1 MNYEKE
7 PLHISTSVPNGTYEV
22 TVTVTAHEDIV
33 FTILSQSRRFMAQD
47 INLGKGESTDITFNV
62 SVCDY
67 HKNNEDYTNVNGV
80 EIDIMCD
87 GDFTALSAVSP
98 VNIPTVYIAGDST
111 VTDQPAEYPY
121 NATSTYCGWGQ
132 MFPQFFNTGIAVE
145 NHAQSGSTTEDFK
158 NVNFTA
164 FKDKIKKGD
173 FLIIEFGHNDQ
184 KIDTLDAFGGYT
196 ENLKYFVN
204 FVREKG
210 ANPIICSPINRIIF
224 QEDGTLLNL
233 LGDYRTAVK
242 NVCDEMNVPFIDL
255 WSRTTEFFE
264 AAGAVKAWDYFWGN
278 GTDRDYTH
286 TNDFGAY
293 RMAGFVAGALGRAV
307 GLPVAD
313 TPAWTPAPPFAPLAP
328 PKDCALPAPDT
339 DPFADYDA
347 TRPQEV
353 LTRAEALELAIKAL
367 KLFPINVYNDLY
379 ADIVG
384 HETYAGTV
392 QCAAQNDL
400 IPAAWIADG
409 RLYPQR
415 TVTAAD
421 FLAVLMPGAAGRRPL
436 AAPSPLPDS
445 VPAYARFAA
454 GQAVAEQLISA
465 DSLND
470 PITRSDAAALC
481 RRLHI

>member
-22 TVTVTAHEDIV
+22 TVTVTAHEDII

-132 MFPQFFNTGIAVE
+132 MFPQFLNAGIAVE

-204 FVREKG
+204 FVREKC

-286 TNDFGAY
+286 TNDIGGNIVA
-293 RMAGFVAGALGRAV
+293 RFVANEMIKNNVQPIADLIKKDMINV
-307 GLPVAD
+307 EMPKHDSSVKPQNSKEIEHLKTIGLVNV
-313 TPAWTPAPPFAPLAP
+313 
-328 PKDCALPAPDT
+328 PKAS
-339 DPFADYDA
+339 
-347 TRPQEV
+347 
-353 LTRAEALELAIKAL
+353 ELA
-367 KLFPINVYNDLY
+367 DLDK
-379 ADIVG
+379 DI
-384 HETYAGTV
+384 T
-392 QCAAQNDL
+392 N
-400 IPAAWIADG
+400 I
-409 RLYPQR
+409 
-415 TVTAAD
+415 
-421 FLAVLMPGAAGRRPL
+421 
-436 AAPSPLPDS
+436 
-445 VPAYARFAA
+445 
-454 GQAVAEQLISA
+454 
-465 DSLND
+465 
-470 PITRSDAAALC
+470 
-481 RRLHI
+481 

>member
-1 MNYEKE
+1 MQFRWNHTQGAPDYDRETGFGFVTGAVYTADAA
-7 PLHISTSVPNGTYEV
+7 LHIPETNSGFLPLWWYAGTPIFDIRQSEYGRQATAAEALRTEDAAGRRLPVWLRIQVPGEGVYRAEI
-22 TVTVTAHEDIV
+22 TVTGTNHAHSGLTTESFLSEGHWAIV
-33 FTILSQSRRFMAQD
+33 KPRLR
-47 INLGKGESTDITFNV
+47 
-62 SVCDY
+62 
-67 HKNNEDYTNVNGV
+67 
-80 EIDIMCD
+80 
-87 GDFTALSAVSP
+87 
-98 VNIPTVYIAGDST
+98 AGDICLF
-111 VTDQPAEYPY
+111 Q
-121 NATSTYCGWGQ
+121 
-132 MFPQFFNTGIAVE
+132 
-145 NHAQSGSTTEDFK
+145 
-158 NVNFTA
+158 
-164 FKDKIKKGD
+164 
-173 FLIIEFGHNDQ
+173 FGHNDQ
-184 KIDTLDAFGGYT
+184 KLAHLQARGGYT
-196 ENLKYFVN
+196 DRL
-204 FVREKG
+204 
-210 ANPIICSPINRIIF
+210 
-224 QEDGTLLNL
+224 
-233 LGDYRTAVK
+233 RTYIK
-242 NVCDEMNVPFIDL
+242 ET
-255 WSRTTEFFE
+255 R
-264 AAGAVKAWDYFWGN
+264 AAGAVPVLITPLARNSWRDPTHYNDFLADFADAVLDLGKEEAVPVLDLHAYAMQLIRQEGLETAKRWFYPG
-278 GTDRDYTH
+278 DYTH

-293 RMAGFVAGALGRAV
+293 RMAGFVAGALGKAV

-313 TPAWTPAPPFAPLAP
+313 SPAWTPAPPFAPLTP

>member
-1 MNYEKE
+1 MLPAYL
-7 PLHISTSVPNGTYEV
+7 PEV
-22 TVTVTAHEDIV
+22 CITNHAHSGLTTESFLSEGHWAIV
-33 FTILSQSRRFMAQD
+33 KPRLR
-47 INLGKGESTDITFNV
+47 
-62 SVCDY
+62 
-67 HKNNEDYTNVNGV
+67 
-80 EIDIMCD
+80 
-87 GDFTALSAVSP
+87 
-98 VNIPTVYIAGDST
+98 AGDICLF
-111 VTDQPAEYPY
+111 Q
-121 NATSTYCGWGQ
+121 
-132 MFPQFFNTGIAVE
+132 
-145 NHAQSGSTTEDFK
+145 
-158 NVNFTA
+158 
-164 FKDKIKKGD
+164 
-173 FLIIEFGHNDQ
+173 FGHNDQ
-184 KIDTLDAFGGYT
+184 KLAHLQARGGYT
-196 ENLKYFVN
+196 DRL
-204 FVREKG
+204 
-210 ANPIICSPINRIIF
+210 
-224 QEDGTLLNL
+224 
-233 LGDYRTAVK
+233 RTYIK
-242 NVCDEMNVPFIDL
+242 ET
-255 WSRTTEFFE
+255 RT
-264 AAGAVKAWDYFWGN
+264 AGAVPVLITPLARNSWRDPTHYNDFLADFADAVLDLGKKEAVPVLDLHAYAMQLIRQEGLETAKRWFYPG
-278 GTDRDYTH
+278 DYTH

-293 RMAGFVAGALGRAV
+293 RMAGFVAGALGKAV

-313 TPAWTPAPPFAPLAP
+313 FPAWTPAPPFAPLTP

-400 IPAAWIADG
+400 IPAAWVADG
-409 RLYPQR
+409 KLYPQR

-436 AAPSPLPDS
+436 ASPSPLPDS

>member
-1 MNYEKE
+1 MPVLIT
-7 PLHISTSVPNGTYEV
+7 PLARNSWRDPTHYNDFLADFADAVL
-22 TVTVTAHEDIV
+22 D
-33 FTILSQSRRFMAQD
+33 
-47 INLGKGESTDITFNV
+47 LGKEEAVPVLDLHAYAMQPIRQEGLE
-62 SVCDY
+62 
-67 HKNNEDYTNVNGV
+67 
-80 EIDIMCD
+80 
-87 GDFTALSAVSP
+87 TAKRWF
-98 VNIPTVYIAGDST
+98 
-111 VTDQPAEYPY
+111 YP
-121 NATSTYCGWGQ
+121 G
-132 MFPQFFNTGIAVE
+132 
-145 NHAQSGSTTEDFK
+145 
-158 NVNFTA
+158 
-164 FKDKIKKGD
+164 
-173 FLIIEFGHNDQ
+173 
-184 KIDTLDAFGGYT
+184 
-196 ENLKYFVN
+196 
-204 FVREKG
+204 
-210 ANPIICSPINRIIF
+210 
-224 QEDGTLLNL
+224 
-233 LGDYRTAVK
+233 
-242 NVCDEMNVPFIDL
+242 
-255 WSRTTEFFE
+255 
-264 AAGAVKAWDYFWGN
+264 
-278 GTDRDYTH
+278 DYTH

-293 RMAGFVAGALGRAV
+293 RMAGFVASALGKAV

-313 TPAWTPAPPFAPLAP
+313 SPAWTPAPPFAPLTP

-339 DPFADYDA
+339 DPFANYDA

-481 RRLHI
+481 RRWSWPKNGVPMSSATVTAQSSRTRSLTPGTTSTRPCASFATTTNGRSSTPTACSRAFCPPTRSLPPKSR

>member
-1 MNYEKE
+1 MPVLIT
-7 PLHISTSVPNGTYEV
+7 PLARNSWRDPTHYNDFLADFADAVL
-22 TVTVTAHEDIV
+22 D
-33 FTILSQSRRFMAQD
+33 
-47 INLGKGESTDITFNV
+47 LGKEEAVPALDLHAYAMQLIRQEGLE
-62 SVCDY
+62 
-67 HKNNEDYTNVNGV
+67 
-80 EIDIMCD
+80 
-87 GDFTALSAVSP
+87 TAKRWF
-98 VNIPTVYIAGDST
+98 
-111 VTDQPAEYPY
+111 YP
-121 NATSTYCGWGQ
+121 G
-132 MFPQFFNTGIAVE
+132 
-145 NHAQSGSTTEDFK
+145 
-158 NVNFTA
+158 
-164 FKDKIKKGD
+164 
-173 FLIIEFGHNDQ
+173 
-184 KIDTLDAFGGYT
+184 
-196 ENLKYFVN
+196 
-204 FVREKG
+204 
-210 ANPIICSPINRIIF
+210 
-224 QEDGTLLNL
+224 
-233 LGDYRTAVK
+233 
-242 NVCDEMNVPFIDL
+242 
-255 WSRTTEFFE
+255 
-264 AAGAVKAWDYFWGN
+264 
-278 GTDRDYTH
+278 DYTH

-293 RMAGFVAGALGRAV
+293 RMAGFVAGALGKAV

-313 TPAWTPAPPFAPLAP
+313 SPAWTPAPPFAPLTP
-328 PKDCALPAPDT
+328 PKDCALLAPDT

-436 AAPSPLPDS
+436 AAPSPLPDT